1 MRENTEQKKAE
12 HGHFLCSDITLRISL
27 ELRETNE
34 LSISRNSFLGVV
46 QNESNDDS
54 AEKMCRTFSF

>member
-1 MRENTEQKKAE
+1 MRENTEQKKFE

>member
-1 MRENTEQKKAE
+1 MRENTEQKKFE
-12 HGHFLCSDITLRISL
+12 HGHLLCSDITLRISL

-54 AEKMCRTFSF
+54 AEKNVSYI